1 MDNRNL
7 EDSTYKVFRSDDD
20 FARMVIRIA
29 AATPVDAILCA
40 TETGGLA
47 SRVHGLSQEA
57 RVIAATTNAQT
68 YDALIKKGLET
79 IMLPIRAIDRHLA
92 AAAVTKRT
100 AATAIVVSATDGNV
114 RAFSGGAMVL
124 QLDPN
129 VLYDLRVEDR

>member
-92 AAAVTKRT
+92 AAPLPNAPPQPQSSSRRQTATSGPFLVVPWFCSWIRT
-100 AATAIVVSATDGNV
+100 YCMI
-114 RAFSGGAMVL
+114 
-124 QLDPN
+124 
-129 VLYDLRVEDR
+129 